1 MQAVL
6 VLFILSVLVDGNY
19 CSGYLNHGRR
29 SCIRIVVVPFVSAIL
44 TSMHLLRAM
53 LTLIRTHTP
62 RYIYIYIYIYIY
74 THTQTYTHTHIQS
87 STIHPYV
94 TCPYAH
100 IIVIYSRTCVNRIL
114 LLCSLLD
121 YSPIPVLVP
130 VPCHTIITKM
140 CVRNAQIAGMTFLSF
155 SFSVLFIS
163 STSSLGK

>member
-53 LTLIRTHTP
+53 LTLIHTHTP
-62 RYIYIYIYIYIY
+62 RYIYI
-74 THTQTYTHTHIQS
+74 HTHIQS
-87 STIHPYV
+87 STIHSYV

-140 CVRNAQIAGMTFLSF
+140 CVRNAQIAGMNLLSL

>member
-53 LTLIRTHTP
+53 LTLLHTHTP
-62 RYIYIYIYIYIY
+62 RYIYIYIY
-74 THTQTYTHTHIQS
+74 THIQS
-87 STIHPYV
+87 STIHPYF

-100 IIVIYSRTCVNRIL
+100 MIVIYSRTCFNRRL
-114 LLCSLLD
+114 LLCC
-121 YSPIPVLVP
+121 P
-130 VPCHTIITKM
+130 
-140 CVRNAQIAGMTFLSF
+140 G
-155 SFSVLFIS
+155 
-163 STSSLGK
+163 TSSLSHHNYKNVCTQCTDCRNEFIIAFFLRSFHFINFFPW